1 MNNQLAEVKMLLNID
16 DNSKDNLI
24 SFYLNKVNEAIRD
37 YTRIPEDEELP
48 TILLSLATF
57 KVEGIIKTKELN
69 NSNQS
74 QGQTSI
80 APPGTIKSISTGKT
94 TITYQDTVGD
104 TAIFNFGNKL
114 SSDSLFSK
122 EEKAT
127 MNRHRRM
134 RFY

>member
-1 MNNQLAEVKMLLNID
+1 MNNQLEEVKMLLNID
-16 DNSKDNLI
+16 DDSKDNI
-24 SFYLNKVNEAIRD
+24 IKFYLNKVNEAIRD

-57 KVEGIIKTKELN
+57 KVEGIMKAKELN
-69 NSNQS
+69 SNNQS

-104 TAIFNFGNKL
+104 TAIFNFGNKM